1 MTVHNDLVERLRQAA
16 LIPRP
21 TVKEKQLIL
30 FAADILEKLT
40 DENNA
45 LMVSGFKDCP
55 ITQMRIYRVRE
66 RHPVVMAI
74 EAYGATQA
82 LEELEDELKEM
93 HSNYLIQ
100 DKYELAAVVDAAF
113 TKLKQIKGK
122 YQEGDPK

>member
-1 MTVHNDLVERLRQAA
+1 MTVHKDLVERLRQAA

-21 TVKEKQLIL
+21 TAKEKQLIL

-66 RHPVVMAI
+66 QHPVVMAI

-82 LEELEDELKEM
+82 LEELEDKLKEM

-122 YQEGDPK
+122 YTEVSE

>member
-1 MTVHNDLVERLRQAA
+1 MTVHKDLVERLRQAA

-40 DENNA
+40 DENNVFR
-45 LMVSGFKDCP
+45 VSG
-55 ITQMRIYRVRE
+55 I
-66 RHPVVMAI
+66 MAI

-100 DKYELAAVVDAAF
+100 DKYELADVVDAVF
-113 TKLKQIKGK
+113 TKLKQIRGK
-122 YQEGDPK
+122 YTEVSE

>member
-1 MTVHNDLVERLRQAA
+1 MDSKDLIERLRQAA

-21 TVKEKQLIL
+21 TAKEKQLIL

-45 LMVSGFKDCP
+45 LIVSGYKDCP
-55 ITQMRIYRVRE
+55 ITQERIYRVRE

-82 LEELEDELKEM
+82 LEKLADELKEM
-93 HSNYLIQ
+93 HSNYLVQ
-100 DKYELAAVVDAAF
+100 DKYELAAVIDTAF

>member
-1 MTVHNDLVERLRQAA
+1 MTVHKDLVERLRQAA

-21 TVKEKQLIL
+21 TGKEKQLIL
-30 FAADILEKLT
+30 FAADIIEKLT

-45 LMVSGFKDCP
+45 LIVSGFKDCP

-66 RHPVVMAI
+66 QHPVVMAI

>member
-1 MTVHNDLVERLRQAA
+1 MMQNKIL
-16 LIPRP
+16 
-21 TVKEKQLIL
+21 KEKQLML

-66 RHPVVMAI
+66 QHPVVMAI

-122 YQEGDPK
+122 YTEVSE

>member
-1 MTVHNDLVERLRQAA
+1 MTVHKDLVERLRQAA

-45 LMVSGFKDCP
+45 LIVSGFKDCP

-66 RHPVVMAI
+66 QHPVVMAI

-82 LEELEDELKEM
+82 LEELEDDGEV
-93 HSNYLIQ
+93 
-100 DKYELAAVVDAAF
+100 YESIEDIWPDYPSKDDF
-113 TKLKQIKGK
+113 FWNEEE
-122 YQEGDPK
+122 Y